1 MYYSIRFSHLKNE
14 MGYFELTWRTI
25 SDILLNEKHYV
36 ANWHAHYET
45 IYETKETKVPP
56 DNILHF

>member
-1 MYYSIRFSHLKNE
+1 

-25 SDILLNEKHYV
+25 PDVLLNEKHSV
-36 ANWHAHYET
+36 ADWHAHHET
-45 IYETKETKVPP
+45 VYETKETRVPP